1 MQTNIV
7 TCTRACGQ
15 CTDDPQPSSRVP
27 DAASEKVRGLCS
39 GALVHMYNVSMFRPR
54 CQYASCIVLRRSG
67 MSNTKSSSVKSR
79 CKTRQ
84 LPTYARVNG
93 SSALRQD
100 TLHIVVAGGGLG
112 GLYLAIC
119 LMKKGFYVTVIE
131 RTAEYRNFGGPIQ
144 LASNGMSVLKATSR
158 RLYESVQQ
166 NSRPF
171 WGTKSGIKY
180 GYTGDWMF
188 TFDAITEIPKRME
201 LPFAVCIDRSDLQYC
216 LLNEI
221 RSLNLEDSCGQTEI
235 IMDATVTSYHQDSRT
250 GKVRANLEHGTHVEG
265 DVLIGADGIWSTV
278 RSQMFDEQNGRGS
291 KSTASYTGY
300 KLFSSLPLYQTD
312 DFFEIGYCAY
322 IGPDN
327 YFVTCPDRHGR
338 IQWYAFVK
346 SSPESDYVEDSK
358 SFLLQKF
365 ERWTPEVRALLAQS
379 ENIDIS
385 QRDLWDRPPC
395 LRSWSNGRVA
405 LLGDSCHAT
414 MPNIGQGSGLAFE
427 DAFVLSNL
435 LGEVKHPHDIG
446 GALNKYYAQ
455 RIWRTATIQGLGRMN
470 SEAIKILT
478 PLLPIKSLID
488 FVISPFLPLVFIAQ
502 FGYCYSF
509 CPEKEAAVTSISSA
523 ARMNKR
529 HIEECMESWHQ

>member
-1 MQTNIV
+1 M
-7 TCTRACGQ
+7 
-15 CTDDPQPSSRVP
+15 
-27 DAASEKVRGLCS
+27 
-39 GALVHMYNVSMFRPR
+39 HMHNVSMFRPYY
-54 CQYASCIVLRRSG
+54 QYASCVAPRRPG
-67 MSNTKSSSVKSR
+67 VSNTKSSTVKSR

-84 LPTYARVNG
+84 LPTYARANG
-93 SSALRQD
+93 TIALRED
-100 TLHIVVAGGGLG
+100 TLHVVVAGGGLG
-112 GLYLAIC
+112 GLFLAIC
-119 LMKKGFYVTVIE
+119 LMKKGLRVTVIE

-144 LASNGMSVLKATSR
+144 LASNGMSVLKATSQ

-180 GYTGDWMF
+180 GYTGNWMF

-201 LPFAVCIDRSDLQYC
+201 LPFAVCIDRSDLQRC

-221 RSLNLEDSCGQTEI
+221 NSFNLDDSCGQTEI
-235 IMDATVTSYHQDSRT
+235 IMGTTVTSYHQDART
-250 GKVRANLEHGTHVEG
+250 GKVRANIEPGTHVEG

-278 RSQMFDEQNGRGS
+278 RSQMYDEQNLRGS

-312 DFFEIGYCAY
+312 DFFDIGYCAY

-327 YFVTCPDRHGR
+327 YFVTCPDRYGR

-346 SSPESDYVEDSK
+346 STPESEYVEDAK
-358 SFLLQKF
+358 SFLSQKF
-365 ERWTPEVRALLAQS
+365 ERWTPEVRAILGES
-379 ENIDIS
+379 ENSGIS

-395 LRSWSNGRVA
+395 LRGWSDGRVA

-435 LGEVKHPHDIG
+435 LGELKHPHDID
-446 GALNKYYAQ
+446 GALNKYYAK
-455 RIWRTATIQGLGRMN
+455 RLWRSATIQGLGRMN

-478 PLLPIKSLID
+478 PLLPIKPVIE
-488 FVISPFLPLVFIAQ
+488 FVISPFLPLVFFAQ

-509 CPEKEAAVTSISSA
+509 CPEKEEAVTSISSA
-523 ARMNKR
+523 ARMNNR
-529 HIEECMESWHQ
+529 HIEECMESWHH

>member
-1 MQTNIV
+1 
-7 TCTRACGQ
+7 
-15 CTDDPQPSSRVP
+15 
-27 DAASEKVRGLCS
+27 
-39 GALVHMYNVSMFRPR
+39 
-54 CQYASCIVLRRSG
+54 

-84 LPTYARVNG
+84 LLTCARVNG
-93 SSALRQD
+93 SSALHED
-100 TLHIVVAGGGLG
+100 TLRIVVAGGGLG

-119 LMKKGFYVTVIE
+119 LMKKGFCVTVIE

-144 LASNGMSVLKATSR
+144 LASNGMSVLKATSQ

-180 GYTGDWMF
+180 GYTGEWMF

-201 LPFAVCIDRSDLQYC
+201 LPFAVCIDRSDLQHC

-221 RSLNLEDSCGQTEI
+221 RSLNLEDSCGRTEI
-235 IMDATVTSYHQDSRT
+235 IMDATVTSYHQDSKT
-250 GKVRANLEHGTHVEG
+250 GKVRANLEPGTHVEG

-346 SSPESDYVEDSK
+346 SSPESDYIEDSK

-365 ERWTPEVRALLAQS
+365 ERWTPEVRAILARS
-379 ENIDIS
+379 ENFDIS

-435 LGEVKHPHDIG
+435 LGEVKHPHDID
-446 GALNKYYAQ
+446 GALKKYYAQ

-488 FVISPFLPLVFIAQ
+488 FVISPFLPLVFNAQ
-502 FGYCYSF
+502 FGFCYSF

>member
-1 MQTNIV
+1 M
-7 TCTRACGQ
+7 
-15 CTDDPQPSSRVP
+15 
-27 DAASEKVRGLCS
+27 RGLCS
-39 GALVHMYNVSMFRPR
+39 GALVHMYNVSMFRPH
-54 CQYASCIVLRRSG
+54 CQYASCIALRRSG

-84 LPTYARVNG
+84 LPTCARVNG
-93 SSALRQD
+93 SSALHED
-100 TLHIVVAGGGLG
+100 TLRIVVAGGGLG

-119 LMKKGFYVTVIE
+119 LMKKGFCVTVIE
-131 RTAEYRNFGGPIQ
+131 RTEEYRNFGGPIQ
-144 LASNGMSVLKATSR
+144 LASNGMSVLKATSQ

-180 GYTGDWMF
+180 GYTGEWMF

-201 LPFAVCIDRSDLQYC
+201 LPFAVCIDRSDLQHC

-221 RSLNLEDSCGQTEI
+221 RSLNLEDSCGRTEI
-235 IMDATVTSYHQDSRT
+235 IMDATVTSYHQDSKT
-250 GKVRANLEHGTHVEG
+250 GKVRANLEPGTHVEG

-346 SSPESDYVEDSK
+346 SSPESDYIEDSK

-365 ERWTPEVRALLAQS
+365 ERWTPEVRAILARS
-379 ENIDIS
+379 ENFDIS

-435 LGEVKHPHDIG
+435 LGEVKHPHDID
-446 GALNKYYAQ
+446 GALKKYYAQ

-488 FVISPFLPLVFIAQ
+488 FVISPFLPLVFNAQ

-529 HIEECMESWHQ
+529 HIAECMESWHQ

>member
-1 MQTNIV
+1 
-7 TCTRACGQ
+7 
-15 CTDDPQPSSRVP
+15 
-27 DAASEKVRGLCS
+27 VRGLCS
-39 GALVHMYNVSMFRPR
+39 GALVHMYNVSMFRPH
-54 CQYASCIVLRRSG
+54 CQYASCIALRRSG

-84 LPTYARVNG
+84 LPTCARVNG
-93 SSALRQD
+93 SSALHED
-100 TLHIVVAGGGLG
+100 TLRIVVAGGGLG

-119 LMKKGFYVTVIE
+119 LMKKGFCVTVIE

-144 LASNGMSVLKATSR
+144 LASNGMSVLKATSQ

-180 GYTGDWMF
+180 GYTGEWMF

-201 LPFAVCIDRSDLQYC
+201 LPFAVCIDRSDLQHC

-221 RSLNLEDSCGQTEI
+221 RSLNLEDSCGRTEI
-235 IMDATVTSYHQDSRT
+235 IMDATVTSYHQDSKT
-250 GKVRANLEHGTHVEG
+250 GKVRANLEPGTHVEG

-346 SSPESDYVEDSK
+346 SSPESDYIEDSK

-365 ERWTPEVRALLAQS
+365 ERWTPEVLAILARS
-379 ENIDIS
+379 ENFDIS

-435 LGEVKHPHDIG
+435 LGEVKHPHDID
-446 GALNKYYAQ
+446 GALKKYYAQ

-488 FVISPFLPLVFIAQ
+488 FVISPFLPLVFNAQ